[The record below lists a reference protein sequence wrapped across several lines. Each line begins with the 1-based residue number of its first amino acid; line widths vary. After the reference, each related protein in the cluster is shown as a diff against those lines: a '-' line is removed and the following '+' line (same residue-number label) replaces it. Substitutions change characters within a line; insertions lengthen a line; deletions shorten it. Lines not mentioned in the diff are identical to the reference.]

1 MNNTLLSSAAADE
14 SGGGVVPV
22 IPPNVRDRLSPVV
35 KELYAAGDFHRVDM
49 RTVAR
54 EAGMSFRTIYRYFG
68 DKETLL
74 FWFIQ
79 HWLEEL
85 YTPVMKALDSDAGL
99 RTKLLSML
107 TLHFEFYERNPNVG
121 RIIFMTVP
129 LERWMRDPS
138 FAQSE
143 LMKRVLRLIREG
155 QQVGELRTD
164 VDSRVIFDVVNAIFN
179 RAFLMWEYRHR
190 SYSLVEQAAPLF
202 SIAWNGITTP
212 RRAHDVPAA
221 PNAATRRA
229 TAGTK
234 KTPRQ
239 EA

>member
-1 MNNTLLSSAAADE
+1 MPRPKQPERLSFEDGENAEQS
-14 SGGGVVPV
+14 
-22 IPPNVRDRLSPVV
+22 IPAHVRDRLSPVV

-49 RTVAR
+49 RTIAR
-54 EAGMSFRTIYRYFG
+54 EASMSFGTIYRYFG

-85 YTPVMKALDSDAGL
+85 YTPVFKALDSEADL

-107 TLHFEFYERNPNVG
+107 KLHFEFYERNPNVG

-138 FAQSE
+138 FAQAE
-143 LMKRVLRLIREG
+143 LMQRVLRLILEG
-155 QQVGELRTD
+155 QMMGELRTD
-164 VDSRVIFDVVNAIFN
+164 VDSRAIFDVLNAIFN

-190 SYSLVEQAAPLF
+190 SYSLVDQAAPLF
-202 SIAWNGITTP
+202 SIAWNGITAPGRASTQTP
-212 RRAHDVPAA
+212 KS
-221 PNAATRRA
+221 TRVA
-229 TAGTK
+229 SGK
-234 KTPRQ
+234 KKNPWH